1 MGKKYPAWAAAM
13 TVFMLSFTGVPPT
26 LGFLGKFYLFR
37 SVLEGGFVG
46 LAVIAVL
53 TSLVSAYY
61 YLRVVVIMYMQEGD
75 PQVDSDIWLKVA
87 AGAMAVMVVVLSLF
101 ASPLLQWAAQ
111 ATLQS
116 GL

>member
-1 MGKKYPAWAAAM
+1 
-13 TVFMLSFTGVPPT
+13 
-26 LGFLGKFYLFR
+26 
-37 SVLEGGFVG
+37 
-46 LAVIAVL
+46 
-53 TSLVSAYY
+53 
-61 YLRVVVIMYMQEGD
+61 MYMQEGE